1 MQLVTDAIVM
11 SQYCSVNNEWEGVCV
26 NTNFYI
32 DPVLLYPGDPCIEND
47 FKAYCAYGP
56 QR

>member
-1 MQLVTDAIVM
+1 M

-32 DPVLLYPGDPCIEND
+32 DPVLLYPGDPCVEND

-56 QR
+56 QK